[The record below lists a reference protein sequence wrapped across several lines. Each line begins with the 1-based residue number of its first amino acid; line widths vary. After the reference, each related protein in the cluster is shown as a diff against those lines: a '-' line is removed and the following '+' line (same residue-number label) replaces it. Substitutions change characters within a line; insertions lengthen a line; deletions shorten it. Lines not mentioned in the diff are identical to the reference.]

1 MSPRLTFGLEAFVE
15 SEFRKYQ
22 DARLLVLCNQASVD
36 RHLSHA
42 SALLTDEALGL
53 EIAGF
58 LGPQHGFRGERQD
71 NMVESPDSR
80 DEATGVQVTSLYS
93 AARTIPESM
102 VDSFDVIVVDLQD
115 VGTRIYTFAYTMAN
129 CMRVAARF
137 GKKVVVLD
145 RPNPVNGIDIEGN
158 LLEEA
163 WTSFVGQFPI
173 CTRHGMT
180 MGELA
185 RMFNEAF
192 GIGCDLSVV
201 PLRGWSRSSYWSDLG
216 RPWVAPSPN
225 VPTAASAIVF
235 PGTVHFEG
243 TAVSEGRGTTQPF
256 EHVGAPYIAGEAL
269 ADQLNERALEGVHFR
284 ACVFEPNYQK
294 MAGQA
299 CEGVFIHVTYQRT
312 FNAFETGITTLWCIA
327 RTYPEQFEWKQ
338 PPYEYEH
345 DRMPID
351 LITGTPRLRTMVE
364 EGSSLEGFLQAAR
377 KDVAAFGAL
386 RSKYLLY

>member
-1 MSPRLTFGLEAFVE
+1 MSPRLTIGLEAFVE
-15 SEFRKYQ
+15 SEFKKYR

-42 SALLTDEALGL
+42 STLLTDEALGL

-58 LGPQHGFRGERQD
+58 LGPQHGIRGEKQD

-80 DEATGVQVTSLYS
+80 DEATGVHVTSLYS
-93 AARTIPESM
+93 ATRTIPESM

-192 GIGCDLSVV
+192 RIGCDLSVV
-201 PLRGWSRSSYWSDLG
+201 PLEGWSRSSYWSDLS

-225 VPTAASAIVF
+225 IPTAAAAMVF

-256 EHVGAPYIAGEAL
+256 EQVGAPYIAGEAL
-269 ADQLNERALEGVHFR
+269 ASRLNERRLGGVHFR
-284 ACVFEPNYQK
+284 ACVFEPSYQK

-299 CEGVFIHVTYQRT
+299 CEGVFIHVTDEREL
-312 FNAFETGITTLWCIA
+312 NAFEAGITTLWSIA
-327 RTYPEQFEWKQ
+327 QMYPEKFEWKQ

-351 LITGTPRLRTMVE
+351 LISGTPRVRTMIEESAPLEEFLRTAE
-364 EGSSLEGFLQAAR
+364 E
-377 KDVAAFGAL
+377 DVAEFVKL
-386 RSKYLLY
+386 RAHHLLY